1 MKLLPNEEKLI
12 TSNEDR
18 IILTNFRITKRD
30 EIWGKSYRI
39 SIFLE
44 DISSIEVHFK
54 SNIILL
60 SIGILLILAG
70 GVIGDLGGA
79 ESSAGPLLLGGIFI
93 AIWWFSRKHIVTVS
107 SDGGSSLNILVK
119 GMSDA
124 KIEDFITSI
133 QEVKLK
139 RINELYKLGTVTQS
153 E

>member
-54 SNIILL
+54 SNC
-60 SIGILLILAG
+60 
-70 GVIGDLGGA
+70 
-79 ESSAGPLLLGGIFI
+79 IF
-93 AIWWFSRKHIVTVS
+93 
-107 SDGGSSLNILVK
+107 L
-119 GMSDA
+119 
-124 KIEDFITSI
+124 
-133 QEVKLK
+133 
-139 RINELYKLGTVTQS
+139 
-153 E
+153 

>member
-93 AIWWFSRKHIVTVS
+93 AVWWFSRKHIVTVS

-139 RINELYKLGTVTQS
+139 RMNELFKLGTVTQS

>member
-93 AIWWFSRKHIVTVS
+93 AVWWFSRKHIVTVS